1 MSPEWV
7 ETVDEDERFLPL
19 IQGHA
24 SQICENLWLGSE
36 DNVRDLVWLKLNKIT
51 RIVTIMPQAVDPT
64 DSGHMSEALKLWF
77 AENVDSLFLEA
88 LDTPTQLVFK
98 HVKRAIEFININLD
112 RNNCVIVH
120 CGRGISRS
128 ATLVIATLMVRNKM
142 SFELVS
148 SKRSCIY
155 PNVGFQIQLCLF
167 ENLDLHIDA
176 ALPKASLNLTH
187 ATVLLSTSI

>member
-88 LDTPTQLVFK
+88 LDTPTQLVLAMCLTLTMYKFCLLYTSPSP
-98 HVKRAIEFININLD
+98 RD
-112 RNNCVIVH
+112 R
-120 CGRGISRS
+120 G
-128 ATLVIATLMVRNKM
+128 
-142 SFELVS
+142 
-148 SKRSCIY
+148 
-155 PNVGFQIQLCLF
+155 
-167 ENLDLHIDA
+167 
-176 ALPKASLNLTH
+176 
-187 ATVLLSTSI
+187 

>member
-88 LDTPTQLVFK
+88 LDTPTQLVLAMCLTLTMYKLECIALNQVFK

-142 SFELVS
+142 SYADA
-148 SKRSCIY
+148 SKS
-155 PNVGFQIQLCLF
+155 
-167 ENLDLHIDA
+167 
-176 ALPKASLNLTH
+176 ALSLG
-187 ATVLLSTSI
+187 